1 MSQEITPGG
10 YHWISNAIES
20 LDPEKDY
27 ELMWRLMSCY
37 RSSDFMNNFIYVLTF
52 PNFIITTHGAQT
64 VWRSDGGKVVKR
76 GTQRVEDTEN
86 YNMTW
91 WHYGPSD
98 KRCRDAVEHINNLH
112 ASLARRYPGNFS
124 YNEDFVY
131 VTTFSAILMHRLRL
145 RLGLSG
151 FTEKEKIAAHH
162 FWRDMTPLFIKED
175 GSSVHGYPDDFEG
188 CLNFCEAYEN
198 TPREFDPRMQHIGLA
213 IMNQFAFRADP
224 LTRSSMWL
232 WHSLFAWFVVLV
244 TRAAANGIEGYGLSS
259 YDPLCAE
266 SCLRSLS
273 SLSLSCSEHGGGH
286 GHMMMAMA
294 TSPACRANNTTFLAS
309 TAWCLS
315 VKCADQHVSKLEAY
329 WEKWVTGSK
338 EVVPKWTYSESLAE
352 ADPWPQRL
360 QIGEIDMS
368 LNETSV
374 VNPTAY
380 LKQWNVLGGV
390 KREITLESTHGIVL
404 IAVAVGLPVFLSWL
418 RYMPFMSA
426 LYDRLKPY
434 ILYPSTVGTYY
445 VRPLPFQI
453 GNAPTVG
460 QGIYIAI
467 FIVLN
472 AVLTAVGYR
481 TAQPN
486 GWFTSSWQD
495 LIAYVLYRTGAF
507 AFTLLPVL
515 LAFSSRN
522 NLLLW
527 MTNWSHPTYLLLHRW
542 VGRLFTLYAVLHSI
556 FGLLAYRHYEKTVWW
571 AWGAAATVFSVVP
584 SVGSGLYVRRKNYEV
599 FLLVHI
605 ILCIITIVG
614 CWYHLVLWYES
625 TGMHVPDY
633 TSGYEVWLYIAFAVW
648 AFDRII
654 RVGRVLGNRDA
665 SLPSSPFHDG
675 AGGKDLE
682 STPQNTV
689 RRVSASPDEKRNS
702 GGVTL
707 FVKKAKGITSYLQS
721 ADNLLTLVEGPYG
734 NNNKDHILRCD
745 RVLLIGGGIGIT
757 SLLPWIL
764 GYWNVKLA
772 WSVKASAQYLVD
784 ELEPCINTLDRTQR
798 DIRVG
803 SRFDISA
810 LIDDEVALGWK
821 RIGVVV
827 SGPGPLCDDIRA
839 KVAAAGKA
847 SKTIFEH
854 KVDAYSW

>member
-1 MSQEITPGG
+1 
-10 YHWISNAIES
+10 
-20 LDPEKDY
+20 
-27 ELMWRLMSCY
+27 
-37 RSSDFMNNFIYVLTF
+37 
-52 PNFIITTHGAQT
+52 
-64 VWRSDGGKVVKR
+64 
-76 GTQRVEDTEN
+76 
-86 YNMTW
+86 
-91 WHYGPSD
+91 
-98 KRCRDAVEHINNLH
+98 
-112 ASLARRYPGNFS
+112 
-124 YNEDFVY
+124 
-131 VTTFSAILMHRLRL
+131 
-145 RLGLSG
+145 
-151 FTEKEKIAAHH
+151 
-162 FWRDMTPLFIKED
+162 
-175 GSSVHGYPDDFEG
+175 
-188 CLNFCEAYEN
+188 
-198 TPREFDPRMQHIGLA
+198 
-213 IMNQFAFRADP
+213 
-224 LTRSSMWL
+224 MWL

-294 TSPACRANNTTFLAS
+294 TSPACRANNTAFLAS

-368 LNETSV
+368 LNETSI

-542 VGRLFTLYAVLHSI
+542 VGQLFTLYAVLHSI

-584 SVGSGLYVRRKNYEV
+584 SVGSGL
-599 FLLVHI
+599 
-605 ILCIITIVG
+605 
-614 CWYHLVLWYES
+614 
-625 TGMHVPDY
+625 
-633 TSGYEVWLYIAFAVW
+633 
-648 AFDRII
+648 
-654 RVGRVLGNRDA
+654 
-665 SLPSSPFHDG
+665 
-675 AGGKDLE
+675 
-682 STPQNTV
+682 
-689 RRVSASPDEKRNS
+689 
-702 GGVTL
+702 
-707 FVKKAKGITSYLQS
+707 
-721 ADNLLTLVEGPYG
+721 
-734 NNNKDHILRCD
+734 
-745 RVLLIGGGIGIT
+745 
-757 SLLPWIL
+757 
-764 GYWNVKLA
+764 
-772 WSVKASAQYLVD
+772 
-784 ELEPCINTLDRTQR
+784 
-798 DIRVG
+798 
-803 SRFDISA
+803 
-810 LIDDEVALGWK
+810 
-821 RIGVVV
+821 
-827 SGPGPLCDDIRA
+827 
-839 KVAAAGKA
+839 
-847 SKTIFEH
+847 
-854 KVDAYSW
+854 

>member
-1 MSQEITPGG
+1 M
-10 YHWISNAIES
+10 
-20 LDPEKDY
+20 
-27 ELMWRLMSCY
+27 R
-37 RSSDFMNNFIYVLTF
+37 
-52 PNFIITTHGAQT
+52 
-64 VWRSDGGKVVKR
+64 
-76 GTQRVEDTEN
+76 
-86 YNMTW
+86 
-91 WHYGPSD
+91 
-98 KRCRDAVEHINNLH
+98 
-112 ASLARRYPGNFS
+112 
-124 YNEDFVY
+124 
-131 VTTFSAILMHRLRL
+131 
-145 RLGLSG
+145 
-151 FTEKEKIAAHH
+151 
-162 FWRDMTPLFIKED
+162 
-175 GSSVHGYPDDFEG
+175 
-188 CLNFCEAYEN
+188 
-198 TPREFDPRMQHIGLA
+198 
-213 IMNQFAFRADP
+213 
-224 LTRSSMWL
+224 L

-273 SLSLSCSEHGGGH
+273 SLSLSCSEHSDGH
-286 GHMMMAMA
+286 GHMMMAMV
-294 TSPACRANNTTFLAS
+294 TTPACRANNTAFLTS

-352 ADPWPQRL
+352 VDPRPPKYEVAD
-360 QIGEIDMS
+360 IDMS

-390 KREITLESTHGIVL
+390 KREITLESTYGIVL
-404 IAVAVGLPVFLSWL
+404 IAVAVGLPVFMSWL

-434 ILYPSTVGTYY
+434 ILYPSTIGTYS

-453 GNAPTVG
+453 GNAPTIG

-467 FIVLN
+467 FVFLN
-472 AVLTAVGYR
+472 VVLTAVGYR

-486 GWFTSSWQD
+486 GWFTSSWQE
-495 LIAYVLYRTGAF
+495 LIAYLLYRTGAF

-515 LAFSSRN
+515 LVFSSRN

-542 VGRLFTLYAVLHSI
+542 IGRLFTLYAVLHSI

-571 AWGAAATVFSVVP
+571 AWGAAATVFSVVL

-605 ILCIITIVG
+605 ILSVIIIVG

-625 TGMHVPDY
+625 MGMHVPDY

-654 RVGRVLGNRDA
+654 RVGRVLGAGVKRSKVTDLGNDYMRIDIEETRWTDEPGKHLYAYFPTLSFYRPWENHPFSIIPTGLLQNRDA

-682 STPQNTV
+682 STTQNTV
-689 RRVSASPDEKRNS
+689 RRVSASSDEKRNS
-702 GGVTL
+702 GGFTL
-707 FVKKAKGITSYLQS
+707 FVKKAKGITNYLQP

-734 NNNKDHILRCD
+734 NNNKDQILRCD

-757 SLLPWIL
+757 SLLPWML
-764 GYWNVKLA
+764 GHWNVKLA
-772 WSVKASAQYLVD
+772 WSVKASAQCLVD
-784 ELEPCINTLDRTQR
+784 ELEPCINTLDQAQR
-798 DIRVG
+798 DIRIG
-803 SRFDISA
+803 SRFNISA
-810 LIDDEVALGWK
+810 LIDEEVTMGWK

-827 SGPGPLCDDIRA
+827 SGPGPLCDDVRA

-847 SKTIFEH
+847 SKTVFELE
-854 KVDAYSW
+854 VDAYSW